1 MTFDSSTRPPSCPRP
16 LHQRSFVRR
25 VEDLL
30 QAICEDRPHGDI
42 IGACTDLGDYN
53 QVRIGVLRRAAITYL
68 PDRTH
73 RAIQSI
79 LFGTADAAKACLKEW
94 HDINDEAL
102 DFIAERR
109 RAMKSRED
117 CLAHKTNS
125 VRPPEQIPAATPPG
139 MFAPDI
145 KVHHPDPAFI
155 PVRAHFGDSG
165 FDLRAFLP
173 ETAERIRHP
182 AGHDVRIMSIKAGE
196 TVKVPT
202 GLTVA
207 VPLGYELQV
216 RPRSGASL
224 RGTFLIPNSPGT
236 VDSGFRSEIQVI
248 VHALQDFVIEQ
259 GDRIAQA
266 VIAPVALPTLVPVA
280 DVADLGTTERGAG
293 GFGSTGAK

>member
-16 LHQRSFVRR
+16 LHQRSFARR

-30 QAICEDRPHGDI
+30 QAICEERPHGDV

-53 QVRIGVLRRAAITYL
+53 QARIGVLRRAAITYL

-73 RAIQSI
+73 RAIQRI

-117 CLAHKTNS
+117 CLAHKTKPVS
-125 VRPPEQIPAATPPG
+125 PPEQIPAATPPG

-155 PVRAHFGDSG
+155 PVRATAGAAG
-165 FDLRAFLP
+165 FDLRAYLP
-173 ETAERIRHP
+173 DSTEAARHP
-182 AGHDVRIMSIKAGE
+182 DGVVVPCMTIKAHD
-196 TVKVPT
+196 TVIVPT
-202 GLTVA
+202 GLSIA
-207 VPLGYELQV
+207 IPPGFEMQI

-224 RGTFLIPNSPGT
+224 KGRFLIPNSPAT
-236 VDSGFRSEIQVI
+236 IDSDWRGVTGVI
-248 VHALQDFVIEQ
+248 VHALQDFVIEH

-280 DVADLGTTERGAG
+280 DVADLGTTERGVG
-293 GFGSTGAK
+293 GFGSTGVK